1 MVKEIR
7 NNNMDD
13 VKKAHI
19 AVVDFNATWCGPCR
33 MLAPIIEELS
43 NEMNDCEFFACDVD
57 DNGTLAQ
64 AFGIQSIPAVG
75 VFKDGIFIDMAVG
88 FRPKAQMKQFI
99 EAAK

>member
-1 MVKEIR
+1 MVNVVGSDKWSEVEAQ
-7 NNNMDD
+7 D
-13 VKKAHI
+13 V

-43 NEMNDCEFFACDVD
+43 NEMSDCEFFACDVD